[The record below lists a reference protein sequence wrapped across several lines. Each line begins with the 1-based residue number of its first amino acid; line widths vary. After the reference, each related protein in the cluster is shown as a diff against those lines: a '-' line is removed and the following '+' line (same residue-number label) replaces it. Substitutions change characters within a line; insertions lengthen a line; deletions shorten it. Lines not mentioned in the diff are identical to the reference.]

1 MSSPAKKRKTN
12 DYKASSQP
20 VRSLD
25 YFFAKQK
32 DAAKANPLAQQV
44 KAEDEGA
51 PSGDEL
57 HASLT
62 EKERVS
68 QEENDDDLYEEPSG
82 ANIMSDEELARKLQA
97 QWDQEDQ
104 VAYAQA
110 NGRSSD
116 TPKVEEEI
124 TKVIPKKEEEVPKQA
139 APNSFFSKAQGKGTL
154 SLQSTAADEDTV
166 TANIPFDESP
176 LSFAP
181 AKYIP
186 ELQKHWATDG
196 GHASYALLTRCFVLV
211 NGTTSRIKIVDTLVN
226 LLRCIIQGDPD
237 SLLPAV
243 CESWSLKMVS
253 FANKK
258 RCGWLRT
265 PSPLLTLISSLAWAV
280 LPFLKLLKKCVGW
293 IVLG

>member
-20 VRSLD
+20 VRGLD

-32 DAAKANPLAQQV
+32 DAAKAKPLAERLRT
-44 KAEDEGA
+44 EDENA
-51 PSGDEL
+51 SSTNKV
-57 HASLT
+57 HASRIF
-62 EKERVS
+62 KEDGP
-68 QEENDDDLYEEPSG
+68 QEDDDGDLYEEGPS
-82 ANIMSDEELARKLQA
+82 ANILSDEELARTLQE
-97 QWDQEDQ
+97 QWDKEDQ
-104 VAYAQA
+104 VADAQA
-110 NGRSSD
+110 NGRGPD
-116 TPKVEEEI
+116 TLETDGVAAESELKG
-124 TKVIPKKEEEVPKQA
+124 EEEVPKQIA
-139 APNSFFSKAQGKGTL
+139 SNSFFGKIQGSSDKTKGTL

-176 LSFAP
+176 LTFDP

-186 ELQKHWATDG
+186 DLQKHWATEG

-243 CESWSLKMVS
+243 
-253 FANKK
+253 
-258 RCGWLRT
+258 R
-265 PSPLLTLISSLAWAV
+265 LL
-280 LPFLKLLKKCVGW
+280 
-293 IVLG
+293 